1 MFGLYAWIYEQVSQ
15 RTSERIKI
23 ALTTKAKRGE
33 YKGSIPPYGYRLE
46 NKALYLA
53 DDGSPEIVRYIYSE
67 YINGVGFDKIAR
79 SLSKRGIPTPST
91 VAQKSN
97 ASKYWH
103 GSTVKKILSNL
114 HYVGDLVQGREET
127 ISVTSN
133 IRRKLDK
140 EAYIVIPDTHE
151 AIIKREVFELTQ
163 QLMLE
168 RQRKRPK
175 SSPHLFTNF
184 VFCSDCG
191 SGMWYRSN
199 RKGYLCG
206 SYSKHGRIACSHHFV
221 REVHLEEV
229 ILTRLNKAAERLKNV
244 DHNSERSVLTTETLK
259 QLHKSIKE
267 VEQSLLEITT
277 KKRKYLTLL
286 SEDVLTH
293 PEYREAMDSLHEATL
308 HLNIK
313 RSELNRSLQLIKSN
327 VNSHVHAFLEQA
339 PFKKVTKKQLAT
351 FVKRIE
357 VNETGEFIT

>member
-1 MFGLYAWIYEQVSQ
+1 
-15 RTSERIKI
+15 
-23 ALTTKAKRGE
+23 
-33 YKGSIPPYGYRLE
+33 
-46 NKALYLA
+46 
-53 DDGSPEIVRYIYSE
+53 
-67 YINGVGFDKIAR
+67 
-79 SLSKRGIPTPST
+79 
-91 VAQKSN
+91 
-97 ASKYWH
+97 
-103 GSTVKKILSNL
+103 
-114 HYVGDLVQGREET
+114 
-127 ISVTSN
+127 
-133 IRRKLDK
+133 
-140 EAYIVIPDTHE
+140 
-151 AIIKREVFELTQ
+151 
-163 QLMLE
+163 
-168 RQRKRPK
+168 
-175 SSPHLFTNF
+175 
-184 VFCSDCG
+184 
-191 SGMWYRSN
+191 MWYRSN